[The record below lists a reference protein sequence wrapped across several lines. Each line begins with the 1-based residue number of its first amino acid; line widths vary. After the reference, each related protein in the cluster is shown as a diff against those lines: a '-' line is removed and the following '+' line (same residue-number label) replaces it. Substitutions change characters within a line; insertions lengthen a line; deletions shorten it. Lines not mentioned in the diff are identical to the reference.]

1 MDKRVSTIFFF
12 LLLVGLYGCQSE
24 LAKIDEKLQSNQ
36 DKILQILE
44 DNVSDSKNALK
55 ALAKL
60 EEDTRN
66 ERSKLRE
73 AYNKEKA
80 ALGEEAR
87 TLLNTESLERWNVFS
102 SKLGTLVKRYEKEA
116 QLGLKKK
123 IGQIA
128 R

>member
-1 MDKRVSTIFFF
+1 MYKRISSIFIF
-12 LLLVGLYGCQSE
+12 LLLVGLYGCKSE
-24 LAKIDEKLQSNQ
+24 LVKIDEKLQSNQ

-60 EEDTRN
+60 EEDTRD
-66 ERSKLRE
+66 ERSKLRK

-87 TLLNTESLERWNVFS
+87 TLLNTESLERWNEFS
-102 SKLGTLVKRYEKEA
+102 SKLGTLIKRYDKEV
-116 QLGLKKK
+116 QQGLKKT